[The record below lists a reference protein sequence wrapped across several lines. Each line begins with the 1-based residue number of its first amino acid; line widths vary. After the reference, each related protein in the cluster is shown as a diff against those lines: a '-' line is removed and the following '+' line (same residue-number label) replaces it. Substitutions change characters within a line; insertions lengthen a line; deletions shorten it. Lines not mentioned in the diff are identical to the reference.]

1 MLNEFKAQVLAEDDA
16 AETTLGKLKEMLLE
30 MDSLPPLCMDT
41 PTASEERKF
50 AMEVFEHAVIMSI
63 NLMDKD
69 SFQRYM
75 LCLKPYYSNY
85 SRFEIR
91 PDL

>member
-1 MLNEFKAQVLAEDDA
+1 MQLLNEFKAQVSAEDDA
-16 AETTLGKLKEMLLE
+16 AETTLAKLKEIMLE

-41 PTASEERKF
+41 PTASEDRKF
-50 AMEVFEHAVIMSI
+50 AMEVFENAVIMSV

-85 SRFEIR
+85 SR
-91 PDL
+91 